1 MRQPEMSHSAAH
13 HQGDNPLITAY
24 FPDSIPAAPPAAH
37 LTSDSPPLS
46 PTQRHLHG
54 VESSPPSDRDSGY
67 DTLHPQPSD
76 SHTQQYHHPSR
87 RRSIPSPHQGSVDT
101 GYPSSAEP
109 IIVPET
115 VVAASHLENG
125 SLVTRAS
132 MTSEAVRKEGRGRG
146 SWTDH
151 SSYMSGDNHMNGAA
165 RVHKRAIV
173 EDITP
178 EEEEPDALLM
188 LFRLSIPVPV
198 FSFIASLYTVFGL
211 LFVLLVSPLRLCSCI
226 RYLRNTSFRAQL
238 CDLLVPQLH
247 IHERLVCLRRS
258 SRRSASTQPIY
269 DPEGSFLDEPIESYT
284 IGGLIS
290 VLLLSPFFSIAI
302 LLPAWIAAFF
312 WIFSM
317 VMGNPDGTERKD
329 DGRAAVLG
337 VSRWWHLW
345 LGKARK
351 SPS

>member
-1 MRQPEMSHSAAH
+1 MSHSAAH

-46 PTQRHLHG
+46 PTQRHPHG

-188 LFRLSIPVPV
+188 LVRLLPSRWFVVSWRKPWLTASLCAVPTLHPCSCLLLYRIPVYRLRSSLRPPRFPAPPLFLHSIPAKYV
-198 FSFIASLYTVFGL
+198 FPCPTMRPSSTAVTH
-211 LFVLLVSPLRLCSCI
+211 P
-226 RYLRNTSFRAQL
+226 RA
-238 CDLLVPQLH
+238 V
-247 IHERLVCLRRS
+247 
-258 SRRSASTQPIY
+258 
-269 DPEGSFLDEPIESYT
+269 G
-284 IGGLIS
+284 
-290 VLLLSPFFSIAI
+290 
-302 LLPAWIAAFF
+302 LPATVVEAIGIHAT
-312 WIFSM
+312 
-317 VMGNPDGTERKD
+317 D
-329 DGRAAVLG
+329 L
-337 VSRWWHLW
+337 
-345 LGKARK
+345 
-351 SPS
+351 